1 MVAVFIDESG
11 NFTSST
17 QFSAVAALTIPHNR
31 LSRTRHKLRRLT
43 AGWPKID
50 DELKGGQLST
60 DHLVALVDV
69 LFRQHAILHCI
80 VTSVGAQDAAGI
92 EAHKLNQCEHMTRNL
107 TSEHHAELVAQV
119 WALRGILERM
129 PNQLYTQFV
138 AQTHLLCAVIEDVPN
153 YYSQRQ
159 PAELGL
165 FEWFVDAKD
174 KSITTH
180 ENWWR
185 TTLGPMIQS
194 LSRRQPFGRVGDD
207 SAFNYTYFDKA
218 YDIEVDMTSSS
229 GARRAIGTDIGKLVT
244 KRLSF
249 PDSKSEILLQAADV
263 LVRSIRRALSEEVDP
278 RLIDTLGRLQLLR
291 QRNGVLQSMQ
301 FILLSGSASMSRHV
315 EDVNQLM
322 TRAGRPMLVPTA

>member
-11 NFTSST
+11 NFTAST

-43 AGWPKID
+43 AGWPKIN

-60 DHLVALVDV
+60 DHLVALVEV
-69 LFRQHAILHCI
+69 LFKQHAILHCT
-80 VTSVGAQDAAGI
+80 VTSVGAQDGAEI
-92 EAHKLNQCEHMTRNL
+92 EAHKLRQCEQMTRNL

-119 WALRGILERM
+119 RALRGILERM

-159 PAELGL
+159 PTEVGL

-174 KSITTH
+174 KSITAQ
-180 ENWWR
+180 EDWWR

-194 LSRRQPFGRVGDD
+194 RSRRQPFGRVNDD
-207 SAFNYTYFDKA
+207 SAFSYTYFDKA
-218 YDIEVDMTSSS
+218 YDIEVDIPSSS
-229 GARRAIGTDIGKLVT
+229 GARRVIGTDIGKFVS

-249 PDSKSEILLQAADV
+249 VNSKSDILIQAIDV
-263 LVRSIRRALSEEVDP
+263 LVRSIRRALSGEVDF
-278 RLIDTLGRLQLLR
+278 RLIEALGRLQLLKNR
-291 QRNGVLQSMQ
+291 DGVLQSMQ
-301 FILLSGSASMSRHV
+301 FILLSGTAGTSGHV
-315 EDVNQLM
+315 EDVNQRM
-322 TRAGRPMLVPTA
+322 SRAGRPMVVPTT